1 MASMSE
7 NQEELKEEIMR
18 ALRSVVKKHA
28 QHHGQG
34 DKYKVTLREK
44 GSELMELQ
52 SSELEFKVI
61 EKRIH
66 ENLPEN
72 LIRIARKQHAKQHR
86 EGEQFEISIIKDQGL
101 SREIGGGN
109 KPDYNERQ
117 AQAQEEGLA
126 EEEKEEEIMMGC
138 NCGWQAS
145 MTEVL
150 DKEGGY
156 VEEQDPKKSKYD
168 AAKKQKK
175 SEYGGTAGPKNSNS
189 TYKG

>member
-1 MASMSE
+1 MSE
-7 NQEELKEEIMR
+7 NQVELREEIMR

-34 DKYKVTLREK
+34 ERYKVTLREK
-44 GSELMELQ
+44 GSEPMELQ
-52 SSELEFKVI
+52 SDELEFKVI

-72 LIRIARKQHAKQHR
+72 LIRIARRQHAKHHK

-101 SREIGGGN
+101 SREMAGGN
-109 KPDYNERQ
+109 KPDYNEGQ
-117 AQAQEEGLA
+117 AQAQEEGWP
-126 EEEKEEEIMMGC
+126 EEEKEEEIILGC

-145 MTEVL
+145 MDEVL

-168 AAKKQKK
+168 AAKKQGK
-175 SEYGGTAGPKNSNS
+175 SEYGATAGPKNS